1 MKRRLIELA
10 AALPLIAVMVTG
22 ASAQE
27 KLATSELRNIA
38 KQAYVY
44 GYPLVDNYRILYSY
58 AVDKSDPEYK
68 GPMNQV
74 HNTARVYTPD
84 DKAIQTPNSD
94 TPYSSAILDL
104 RAEPMVVTLPAIEKG
119 RYYSVQMIDLYT
131 FNFDYLG
138 TRTTGNGG
146 GDFLVAGPGWK
157 GEVPKGIKKVSRAE
171 TELVN
176 LFYRTQLFNPS
187 DIENVKKIQAGY
199 KVTPLSAY
207 LKQAA
212 PPAPPAIDF
221 PKPLTVTEEKKS
233 LEFFNLVNFV
243 LGLSPAVPSETE
255 LRQNFAKIGV
265 EAGKRIEVSK
275 LAPTTEAAMKQ
286 GMVDGQKEI
295 DAALAALKSSAD
307 MFGTREFMKNNYLN
321 RAVAAQAGIYG
332 NSKEEAMYFPYKFDA
347 DKASLNGAAA
357 KYTLRFAPGQLPP
370 TNAFW
375 SVTMYDMPAQLLV
388 ANPLNRY
395 LINSPMLPSLK
406 KDADGGYTLYLQNE
420 SPGADKESNWLPAPK
435 GEFFAVLRDY
445 LPKPEVLNGSW
456 TAPALTK
463 AK

>member
-10 AALPLIAVMVTG
+10 AALPLIAAMVTG
-22 ASAQE
+22 AAAEE
-27 KLATSELRNIA
+27 KLATPELRNIA
-38 KQAYVY
+38 KQAYIY

-221 PKPLTVTEEKKS
+221 PKPLTVTDEKKS

-243 LGLSPAVPSETE
+243 LGLSPAVPSE
-255 LRQNFAKIGV
+255 I
-265 EAGKRIEVSK
+265 
-275 LAPTTEAAMKQ
+275 
-286 GMVDGQKEI
+286 
-295 DAALAALKSSAD
+295 
-307 MFGTREFMKNNYLN
+307 
-321 RAVAAQAGIYG
+321 
-332 NSKEEAMYFPYKFDA
+332 
-347 DKASLNGAAA
+347 
-357 KYTLRFAPGQLPP
+357 
-370 TNAFW
+370 
-375 SVTMYDMPAQLLV
+375 
-388 ANPLNRY
+388 
-395 LINSPMLPSLK
+395 
-406 KDADGGYTLYLQNE
+406 
-420 SPGADKESNWLPAPK
+420 
-435 GEFFAVLRDY
+435 
-445 LPKPEVLNGSW
+445 
-456 TAPALTK
+456 
-463 AK
+463 